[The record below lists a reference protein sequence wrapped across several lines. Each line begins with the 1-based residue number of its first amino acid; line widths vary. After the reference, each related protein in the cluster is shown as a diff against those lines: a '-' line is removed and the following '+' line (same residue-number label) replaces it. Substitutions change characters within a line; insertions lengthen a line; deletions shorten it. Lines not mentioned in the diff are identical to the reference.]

1 MDIDLE
7 ILQCFLDEA
16 ADSVSEWERACLEFE
31 SSKNAS
37 CLDAL
42 FRSAHNLKG
51 TSRGV
56 GLEGFASVVHEVEDF
71 IQGLR
76 REEIP
81 FNPEAV
87 GFLLEAQVFL
97 AEWIEEL
104 KRDRFYVANAKSLLA
119 MGQEVKR
126 GGATEG
132 ASGGPQAP
140 AELDLEALFEQERLL
155 YEHKQTQ
162 SHEPPKV
169 EVSKV
174 EVPELTPPKES
185 SPEANVPRSDEARA
199 PKADET
205 VRVSAE
211 KLDELIQLVGELSI
225 HQSVVLQAKK
235 TGTLGT
241 PHAQKAVVLGSKIT
255 KELQGKALSLRMQ
268 PLHTLFQRLERT
280 IRDVARRQGKQL
292 QINMEGVEVE
302 LDRTV
307 MEKMT
312 EPLIHIVRNAV
323 DHGIESSDERKA
335 SNKSGEATV
344 SLIATQ
350 DAASVTLQISD
361 DGKGLDPEK
370 LRKKAIDKKLIS
382 ANAVLSQEECF
393 NLIFLPGFSTA
404 EAVTD
409 ISGRGVGMD
418 VVMKAVQTL
427 RGSIRV
433 ESVLGKGT
441 SFLISLPMSLSVMDA
456 MIVKI
461 EQSRYV
467 VPMHELS
474 EIIDVNSHS
483 VESSGSKG
491 RMLSLRG
498 AVVPVEA
505 LGTFIKG
512 TKGGGKK
519 GVAKERAPALIVK
532 DSEQMIAFEVDSII
546 GQQQVVVRPLT
557 EKLSKVPGL
566 AGCTI
571 LADGEPSMIVDL
583 PRLARLYF
591 KEYRKEIVQ

>member
-56 GLEGFASVVHEVEDF
+56 GLEEFASVVHEVEDF

-76 REEIP
+76 RGEVP
-81 FNPEAV
+81 FTPEAV

-97 AEWIEEL
+97 SEWIDEL
-104 KRDRFYVANAKSLLA
+104 KRDRFHVANAMSLLS

-126 GGATEG
+126 GGCKLVCEEPHAEEQECN
-132 ASGGPQAP
+132 SV
-140 AELDLEALFEQERLL
+140 ELDLDALFEQERLL
-155 YEHKQTQ
+155 YEQRQSPALVQT
-162 SHEPPKV
+162 PKV
-169 EVSKV
+169 EPKA
-174 EVPELTPPKES
+174 EV
-185 SPEANVPRSDEARA
+185 SPEPSAPRSDEARA

-241 PHAQKAVVLGSKIT
+241 PHAQKAVVFGSKIT

-323 DHGIESSDERKA
+323 DHGIEGSDERTA
-335 SNKSGEATV
+335 SNKDGVATV

-361 DGKGLDPEK
+361 DGKGLDPER

-382 ANAVLSQEECF
+382 PNAVLSQEECF

-456 MIVKI
+456 MVVKI

-512 TKGGGKK
+512 AKGTGKK
-519 GVAKERAPALIVK
+519 GGNKERAPALIVK

-546 GQQQVVVRPLT
+546 GQQQVVVRPLS

-591 KEYRKEIVQ
+591 KEYRKEIIQ